1 MALIQIYAALYQ
13 EYKRILTDRQ
23 YEILWLHEIE
33 GLSGKEIAAQMGT
46 SMSSVSRH
54 LQRARAK
61 IRHAI
66 RREQYTHHTQEGDD
80 QYGKL

>member
-33 GLSGKEIAAQMGT
+33 GLSGKEIAAQMGI
-46 SMSSVSRH
+46 SMSSVSRR

-66 RREQYTHHTQEGDD
+66 RREQYTQHTQEEDE